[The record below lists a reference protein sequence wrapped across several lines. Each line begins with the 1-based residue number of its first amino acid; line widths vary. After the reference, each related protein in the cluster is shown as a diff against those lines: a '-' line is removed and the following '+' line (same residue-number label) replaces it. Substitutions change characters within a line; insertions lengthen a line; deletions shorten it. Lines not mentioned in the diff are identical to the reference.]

1 MYALLERKLIY
12 FAISLVF
19 GKGIYKCKWSK
30 QNEFIYS
37 MRPVLERKNSD
48 EGRVNRKILVI
59 AILAAGEV
67 TSHTAWWYQ
76 QEKSRLKYG
85 FLWSYTS
92 SKTPL
97 EKKNDI
103 LSAASQPSQTMGHT
117 VVIVSKNYKQVAI
130 RSRPLL
136 FAHGSH
142 CPKKTPTTNYPKV

>member
-1 MYALLERKLIY
+1 MRFWKENRFTSPSPLCSERAY
-12 FAISLVF
+12 ISANGVNKMSSYIQCDL
-19 GKGIYKCKWSK
+19 CS
-30 QNEFIYS
+30 E
-37 MRPVLERKNSD
+37 EKNSD

-59 AILAAGEV
+59 AILATGKV

-85 FLWSYTS
+85 FLWSYIS

-117 VVIVSKNYKQVAI
+117 VVIVSKNYNQVAI

-142 CPKKTPTTNYPKV
+142 CPKKTPATNYPKV